1 MDEEIII
8 DPELW
13 LSFLMMQMSDEK
25 QKQEFIAGMSQRTGV
40 APDKV
45 EECMHLL
52 AEILIEDTRSN

>member
-1 MDEEIII
+1 MDEEIMM

-13 LSFLMMQMSDEK
+13 LSFLMIQISDER

-45 EECMHLL
+45 EECLRLL
-52 AEILIEDTRSN
+52 AEVLIENTRSN